1 MFITFAIM
9 YIPAESMFTNALEW
23 SFGIQTYDVFIAA
36 LVGICFTLVDV

>member
-9 YIPAESMFTNALEW
+9 YITTESMFTNAIEW
-23 SFGIQTYDVFIAA
+23 SFGIYDVFTAA